1 MRVLAGSTLSIAA
14 AIACLSVQAQ
24 TIHVPTR
31 SDFYEKSLGPYV
43 TTPQEVVDQM
53 LEMANVR
60 PGELVYDLGS
70 GDGRVLI
77 TAVQRFK
84 ARAVGIELSDDLA
97 RLSMDKIAHLGLQN
111 DAKVINADLRTID
124 LSPADV
130 VVMYLETDSNA
141 KLRPTL
147 EKSLRAGT
155 RVVSHEYKVPGW
167 KANKVAKAD
176 PGYGHT
182 HTIYLYRMP
191 PEKQ

>member
-1 MRVLAGSTLSIAA
+1 MRVFAASAFAA
-14 AIACLSVQAQ
+14 ATIVACMPAWGQD
-24 TIHVPTR
+24 IHVPTR

-43 TTPQEVVDQM
+43 TSPQEVVDDM
-53 LEMANVR
+53 LELAKVR

-97 RLSMDKIAHLGLQN
+97 RISTEKIAHLGLQS
-111 DAKVINADLRTID
+111 DARVINADVRNVD

-130 VVMYLETDSNA
+130 VIMYLETDSNE
-141 KLRPTL
+141 KLRPKL
-147 EKSLRAGT
+147 EKSLRPGT

-167 KANKVAKAD
+167 KATKVAKAD
-176 PGYGHT
+176 PGYGHV
-182 HTIYLYRMP
+182 HTMYLYRMP